1 MRWMLAAVAISMILA
16 AAAEQT
22 MPDFSV
28 SLMSVVIRT
37 AEPQREL
44 TFYRDAL
51 GMRLS
56 KERDFGAKH
65 DHMLSF
71 GGDPAQPGI
80 LLVSATLAPG
90 ESKVESQGSTRIIL
104 RVSNLD
110 ALAAR
115 LDRAGYMHSPINDV
129 GQGFRVMNV
138 SDPDQNSLE
147 LVQGN
152 LPNRNED

>member
-1 MRWMLAAVAISMILA
+1 MRWMSAALAISMVSPA
-16 AAAEQT
+16 SAEQA
-22 MPDFSV
+22 MPDFTAA
-28 SLMSVVIRT
+28 LMSVVIRT

-51 GMRLS
+51 GMNLS
-56 KERDFGAKH
+56 MERDLGAKRE
-65 DHMLSF
+65 HMLSF

-80 LLVSATLAPG
+80 LLVSAPPASG
-90 ESKVESQGSTRIIL
+90 EGKVEGQGSTRIIM
-104 RVSNLD
+104 RISNLD

-115 LDRAGYMHSPINDV
+115 LDRAGFIHSPIHDV

-138 SDPDQNSLE
+138 SDPDQNSVE

-152 LPNRNED
+152 LAN